1 MLFGKKTSAP
11 RLEPPVG
18 MGIGD
23 VRTER
28 SICTGEMT
36 IGFYDRHTRRLVQ
49 SRFVRGDKDIAA
61 FYAAYGWQPPAG
73 GPKEAGPGQ

>member
-1 MLFGKKTSAP
+1 MFFHKKTAV
-11 RLEPPVG
+11 LTPPEG
-18 MGIGD
+18 MGPDD

-36 IGFYDRHTRRLVQ
+36 IGFYDRQTKRLVQ
-49 SRFVRGDKDIAA
+49 SQFVRGTDGIAA
-61 FYAAYGWQPPAG
+61 FYKAYGWELPAG